1 MDFKKFL
8 GYGLLSCCSLMLGMS
23 SCDDEEKSNP
33 KKNLD
38 DYISSLP
45 VPEQPV
51 VQEKTQLDT
60 LPPIKN
66 GNQICSST
74 TYKAGASFSEQMIL
88 NPTSDIIYVGSLLD
102 GASVVSGEY
111 LPLTVKRAPMRI
123 STSFANK
130 SGAVYA
136 DVKDVT
142 LSGVRQAEKEM
153 LNDVEITG
161 ATAATLTFEISEVE
175 SKEEVDL
182 KVGVSA
188 KFGSK
193 ASVSDNFEFNKNSYK
208 SSILVKFNQVY
219 YTVDMDFPSSPSDL
233 FDKSVTSDVL
243 KHSLSSGKMPCY
255 VSSVKYGRVAYV
267 AIETNEDSKT
277 LQNDL
282 QASISAW
289 GAKVEAST
297 SFEKKYSNKD
307 TKIQGTIF
315 GGNAGSA
322 ANAISGI
329 EGIKN
334 FILNGGNFGKENPA
348 SPIAYTLRKLSDNKI
363 FSVNSNTEYTINN
376 CVNYEGG
383 IRLKSIQALTGE
395 NNGGDDLEPYGS
407 ADVIVDG
414 VSYPL
419 FNLSR
424 NQELHIV
431 KGQVYEVNGSGNNA
445 TINGK
450 SCVAPLCE
458 VINLSNYRNF
468 KLELH
473 FKEADSSKDDVFY
486 TYIDASKKEAKN
498 YYQEWINNSSI
509 QDMAEAFDE
518 GETKYDIFVDLYRPY
533 DNAEKSKNNK
543 TYWNSPD
550 KIRVTFEV
558 TLQK

>member
-1 MDFKKFL
+1 MWV
-8 GYGLLSCCSLMLGMS
+8 YGLLSCCPFVLGLS
-23 SCDDEEKSNP
+23 SCDDEDKADTHKSLN
-33 KKNLD
+33 
-38 DYISSLP
+38 DYVASLP
-45 VPEQPV
+45 SPSQDPV
-51 VQEKTQLDT
+51 VEKTQLDT
-60 LPPIKN
+60 LLPIRN

-74 TYKAGASFSEQMIL
+74 TFKAGASFSEQMIL
-88 NPTSDIIYVGSLLD
+88 NPTSDIIYVGCLLD

-111 LPLTVKRAPMRI
+111 LPLPIKRAPMRI
-123 STSFANK
+123 STNFANK

-136 DVKDVT
+136 DVKDVS
-142 LSGVRQAEKEM
+142 LSTVRQAEKEM
-153 LNDVEITG
+153 LNDSEING

-233 FDKSVTSDVL
+233 FDKSVTAEDL
-243 KHSLSSGKMPCY
+243 KHGLTSGKMPCY

-282 QASISAW
+282 KASISAW
-289 GAKVEAST
+289 GSTMEAST
-297 SFEKKYSNKD
+297 SFEKKYSNKN

-329 EGIKN
+329 DGIKN

-348 SPIAYTLRKLSDNKI
+348 SPIAYTLRRLSDNKI
-363 FSVNSNTEYTINN
+363 FAVNSNTEYVINN

-395 NNGGDDLEPYGS
+395 NSGGDDLEPYGS
-407 ADVIVDG
+407 VDVVVDG
-414 VSYPL
+414 VTYPL

-424 NQELHIV
+424 NQDLHIF

-450 SCVAPLCE
+450 SCVAPACE
-458 VINLSNYRNF
+458 KINLSNYRFF
-468 KLELH
+468 KLALS

-486 TYIDASKKEAKN
+486 TYCDASTKTAKN
-498 YYQEWINNSSI
+498 YYQEWLNNSSI
-509 QDMAEAFDE
+509 QDMADAFDN
-518 GETKYDIFVDLYRPY
+518 GETSYEIFVDLYRPY
-533 DNAEKSKNNK
+533 DNAEKSRNNK
-543 TYWNSPD
+543 THWNNPD